1 MKIDKTKYQT
11 IIFVISLLYVNFF
24 VFSPFFHH
32 HHPEKELTHIQS
44 AIVYSPI
51 TNDCCEV
58 DCDESN
64 ERHLEDCSDNSHN
77 LEDCYVN
84 SGFITRNFKPNLK
97 VDTDSNLNY
106 IINDDDKAEFEKP
119 IQEDFFLLQWEK
131 LVHSAA
137 NVSPPTA

>member
-1 MKIDKTKYQT
+1 MKVNKITYQT
-11 IIFVISLLYVNFF
+11 IIFAILLIYVNFF

-32 HHPEKELTHIQS
+32 HHPEKEFVHVQS
-44 AIVYSPI
+44 EIIYSPLI
-51 TNDCCEV
+51 NDCCEV

-64 ERHLEDCSDNSHN
+64 VHHLEDCSDKSHN

-97 VDTDSNLNY
+97 IDTDLNFEY
-106 IINDDDKAEFEKP
+106 IIIDDHKTEFEKP
-119 IQEDFFLLQWEK
+119 THEDFFLLQWEK
-131 LVHSAA
+131 LVHTAA